1 MAPPCGIRLDIGSGA
16 TSRPGWCSIDNRAHP
31 AVTLPWDLE
40 NMPWPLEDACAVQ
53 AFAGFVVA
61 RINPAR
67 WGFIAFMDELWRL
80 LVPGGELTVVT
91 YYGCNSRY
99 QGDPAACNPCTEATF
114 YHFDP
119 AHKSNLWHVY
129 QPQPWAIRD
138 MRWDV
143 TGNIE
148 VLLGKRV

>member
-1 MAPPCGIRLDIGSGA
+1 MTAPSGVRLDIGSGA
-16 TSRPGWCSIDNRAHP
+16 GSRPGWVSIDNRAHP
-31 AVTLPWDLE
+31 AVSLPWDLE
-40 NMPWPLEDACAVQ
+40 QLPWPLESGTVLQ

-61 RINPAR
+61 RVNPAR
-67 WGFIAFMDELWRL
+67 WGFIAFMDEVWRL
-80 LVPGGELTVVT
+80 LVPGGELVIVT

-99 QGDPAACNPCTEATF
+99 QGDPAACNPVTESTF

-148 VLLGKRV
+148 VQLAKRI